1 MDKFHGRLKTYTKET
16 YDLNSPLSKEI
27 DCVNKNLL
35 TQISTGPEGFTR
47 ISCQTYIEDLISI
60 LSENR

>member
-1 MDKFHGRLKTYTKET
+1 MGDSKLTQKKH
-16 YDLNSPLSKEI
+16 DLNSPLCKEI

-35 TQISTGPEGFTR
+35 TQISTGPEGFSR
-47 ISCQTYIEDLISI
+47 ISCQTYIDLISI